1 MLVKEKTMFVWI
13 LLPCLLFVGVILYT
27 LARRF
32 IIDGTSE
39 FPWLL
44 ITAAITVAVIIFF
57 VYVFVTE
64 APPEMRLSATAMGAA
79 VVTFWLKTPF
89 RDMRV

>member
-1 MLVKEKTMFVWI
+1 MFVWI
-13 LLPCLLFVGVILYT
+13 LLPCLLLVGVVLYT

-44 ITAAITVAVIIFF
+44 IAAVVTVAVVIFF
-57 VYVFVTE
+57 VYVLVTE
-64 APPEMRLSATAMGAA
+64 APKEMCMSATAMGAIML
-79 VVTFWLKTPF
+79 TFWLKTPF

>member
-1 MLVKEKTMFVWI
+1 MFVWI
-13 LLPCLLFVGVILYT
+13 LLPCLLFVGVILYS

-44 ITAAITVAVIIFF
+44 IVAVVTLAVIVFF
-57 VYVFVTE
+57 IYAFVTE
-64 APPEMRLSATAMGAA
+64 APLEMRLSATAMGAA